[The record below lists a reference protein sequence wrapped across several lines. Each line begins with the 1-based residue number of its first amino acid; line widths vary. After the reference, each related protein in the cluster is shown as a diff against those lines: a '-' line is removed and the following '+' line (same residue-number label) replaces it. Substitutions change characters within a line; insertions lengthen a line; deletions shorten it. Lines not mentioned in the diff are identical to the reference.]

1 MCWVE
6 IVRREL
12 RFLDVGDVD
21 SNRLLLGHLN
31 QTQVTLQSDAIR
43 GPFQVFRGRQRAI
56 AELMMVATNAP
67 EGPRSEA
74 MGFATFCARLDAD
87 PVFAQWFERIR
98 FADIDSIVV
107 VDEDGRLLDDVTLGE
122 LLLAEPGTT
131 VGDLVGPPWPVTVPP
146 GASVAEIA
154 ARFGESRRLSV
165 VVVDEEER
173 PVGRILADDVLDMLR
188 PPRGKFHFPR
198 VLS

>member
-1 MCWVE
+1 LLAQDENTAGGLMTTTMIRVTPE
-6 IVRREL
+6 QTVAQVR
-12 RFLDVGDVD
+12 D
-21 SNRLLLGHLN
+21 LLAA
-31 QTQVTLQSDAIR
+31 QVAHI
-43 GPFQVFRGRQRAI
+43 
-56 AELMMVATNAP
+56 
-67 EGPRSEA
+67 
-74 MGFATFCARLDAD
+74 
-87 PVFAQWFERIR
+87 
-98 FADIDSIVV
+98 ADIDSIVV

-188 PPRGKFHFPR
+188 PARGKFHFPR
-198 VLS
+198 MLS